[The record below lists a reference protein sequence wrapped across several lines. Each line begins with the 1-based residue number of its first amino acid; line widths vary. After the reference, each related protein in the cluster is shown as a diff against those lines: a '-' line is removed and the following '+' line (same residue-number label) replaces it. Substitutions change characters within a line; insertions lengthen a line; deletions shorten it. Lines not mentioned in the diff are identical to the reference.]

1 LVRKYLKEWGGRVV
15 IHYLP
20 TYAPECNPVERVWW
34 RLHEAVTRN
43 HRCATMEELL
53 ALTFAWLDERRYF
66 HVRSKIYA
74 EKPHKGNSLPQLR
87 GTI

>member
-1 LVRKYLKEWGGRVV
+1 MV

-20 TYAPECNPVERVWW
+20 LYAPECNPVERVWW

-43 HRCATMEELL
+43 HRCASMEELL

-66 HVRSKIYA
+66 RVRSTVYA
-74 EKPHKGNSLPQLR
+74 ERPNKRASLPQVR
-87 GTI
+87 GVI